1 MAQAFSETDRMVE
14 KAAANV
20 EDLLRLEAKLTGTY
34 PKARLHTLVEEWYE
48 QNNKNAADTLWTIQA
63 LKNKKYRVT
72 CENYLSRL
80 SGKTIGKIKQELLD
94 EFNGGDVFSA
104 SSPNKVNKPNKD
116 YWLLVFIGALVVG
129 FVVCI
134 FLAPQPEGI
143 IVYGLVC
150 LISNFFRK
158 M

>member
-1 MAQAFSETDRMVE
+1 MLARICDGQKSISKFQRHFGLKPWHKHFQKTDRMVE

-48 QNNKNAADTLWTIQA
+48 QNNMNAADTLWTIQA

-94 EFNGGDVFSA
+94 EFNGGDVFFSF
-104 SSPNKVNKPNKD
+104 KPQTKLTNPIKI
-116 YWLLVFIGALVVG
+116 IG
-129 FVVCI
+129 CW
-134 FLAPQPEGI
+134 
-143 IVYGLVC
+143 Y
-150 LISNFFRK
+150 S
-158 M
+158 